1 MTDKSVMTVAAS
13 VFLLSSVFCILSSVF
28 RHSGIPMEIIS
39 KKTVWKGS
47 FMSAVEITY
56 RDARGVVR
64 TWEALERVGIGGIVV
79 MVAVTPAGEVILEK
93 QFRPPMGR
101 DVIELPAGLVDPGE
115 SMESAAKRELIEE
128 TGWSAGKME
137 FLAEG
142 PSSTGASTETLRAYL
157 CTELVQVGKNGGDDN
172 ELIEVIEIPIRK
184 VQEFLRAAQMNGTLV
199 DLKVFGLVE
208 LARKALG
215 L

>member
-1 MTDKSVMTVAAS
+1 
-13 VFLLSSVFCILSSVF
+13 
-28 RHSGIPMEIIS
+28 MEIIS
-39 KKTVWKGS
+39 KKTVWKGK

-56 RDARGVVR
+56 RDSRGIVR

-79 MVAVTPAGEVILEK
+79 MVAVTPSGKVILEK

-101 DVIELPAGLVDPGE
+101 DVIELPAGLVEADEP
-115 SMESAAKRELIEE
+115 MEDAAKRELIEE
-128 TGWSAGKME
+128 TGWAAGKLE

-142 PSSTGASTETLRAYL
+142 PISTGASTEVLRAYL
-157 CTELVQVGKNGGDDN
+157 CTDLAAVGKNGGDDN
-172 ELIEVIEIPIRK
+172 EIIEVIEVPIAGA
-184 VQEFLRAAQMNGTLV
+184 QEFLREQQKQGVLV

-208 LARKALG
+208 LAKKAVG

>member
-1 MTDKSVMTVAAS
+1 
-13 VFLLSSVFCILSSVF
+13 
-28 RHSGIPMEIIS
+28 MEILD
-39 KKTVWKGS
+39 KKIVWQGK

-79 MVAVTPAGEVILEK
+79 MVAVTPSGNVILEK

-101 DVIELPAGLVDPGE
+101 DVLELPAGLIESGE
-115 SMESAAKRELIEE
+115 PPEAAARRELIEE
-128 TGWSAGKME
+128 TGWSAGKLE

-142 PSSTGASTETLRAYL
+142 PISTGASTEALRAYL
-157 CTELVQVGKNGGDDN
+157 CTELRHVGKNGGDDN
-172 ELIEVIEIPIRK
+172 EIIEVIEVPI
-184 VQEFLRAAQMNGTLV
+184 VQAQDYLRNAQKNGMLV

-208 LARKALG
+208 MARRALG

>member
-1 MTDKSVMTVAAS
+1 
-13 VFLLSSVFCILSSVF
+13 
-28 RHSGIPMEIIS
+28 MEIIS
-39 KKTVWKGS
+39 KKTVWKGK

-56 RDARGVVR
+56 RDAKGAVR

-79 MVAVTPAGEVILEK
+79 MVAVTPSGNVILEK

-101 DVIELPAGLVDPGE
+101 DVIELPAGLVEAGE
-115 SMESAAKRELIEE
+115 PMEEAAKRELIEE
-128 TGWSAGKME
+128 TGWAAGKLE

-142 PSSTGASTETLRAYL
+142 PISTGASTEALRAYL
-157 CTELVQVGKNGGDDN
+157 CTDLAVVGKNGGDDN
-172 ELIEVIEIPIRK
+172 EIIDVIEVPIAGA
-184 VQEFLRAAQMNGTLV
+184 QEYLREQQKQGVLV

-208 LARKALG
+208 LARRAAG

>member
-1 MTDKSVMTVAAS
+1 
-13 VFLLSSVFCILSSVF
+13 
-28 RHSGIPMEIIS
+28 MEIVS
-39 KKTVWKGS
+39 KKIVWKGK

-56 RDARGVVR
+56 RDAKGVLR

-79 MVAVTPAGEVILEK
+79 MVAVTPAGNVILEK
-93 QFRPPMGR
+93 QFRPPVGR
-101 DVIELPAGLVDPGE
+101 EVLELPAGLVEPGE
-115 SMESAAKRELIEE
+115 SMEVAAKRELIEE
-128 TGWSAGKME
+128 TGWSAGRLE

-142 PSSTGASTETLRAYL
+142 PISTGASTEALRAYL
-157 CTELVQVGKNGGDDN
+157 CTELVFVGKNGGDDN
-172 ELIEVIEIPIRK
+172 EIIEVIEVPLGHA
-184 VQEFLRAAQMNGTLV
+184 QEYLHDAQSKGVLI

>member
-1 MTDKSVMTVAAS
+1 
-13 VFLLSSVFCILSSVF
+13 
-28 RHSGIPMEIIS
+28 MEIIS

-157 CTELVQVGKNGGDDN
+157 CTDLVQVGKNGGDDN
-172 ELIEVIEIPIRK
+172 EIIEVIEIPIRK